1 VTARS
6 IVTVPPADARKL
18 IERAVTVANHVAIGQ
33 TVKPA
38 DRNNLG
44 VVVALDDAAGRVTVE
59 FTSEAGRSAQRS
71 FDWEELTIIEPKHPV
86 RRSSSAE
93 ASTTLDRIVDGHQ
106 ESIDRWNN
114 VLAGHHVAPDDPHVY
129 RRAVTVHVDRAA
141 ANLAA
146 HQPEWL
152 TEALG
157 HRPMAPAAAQVW
169 DDAVRSI
176 AGYRGR
182 HGFVDERSPLGPP
195 PIATDLLAEWAS
207 LTSEIDG
214 ATAWLAEYN
223 PVPSIQPRVRTVS
236 EIADRRTELDAIIA
250 TAPGD
255 QRSTIAALVGGQLT
269 LTDTDDL
276 LREALSQQGD
286 RRRWILE
293 HWPHIVEAVELDA
306 MDTLS
311 ADSVDQVLEIG

>member
-1 VTARS
+1 
-6 IVTVPPADARKL
+6 
-18 IERAVTVANHVAIGQ
+18 
-33 TVKPA
+33 
-38 DRNNLG
+38 
-44 VVVALDDAAGRVTVE
+44 
-59 FTSEAGRSAQRS
+59 
-71 FDWEELTIIEPKHPV
+71 
-86 RRSSSAE
+86 
-93 ASTTLDRIVDGHQ
+93 
-106 ESIDRWNN
+106 
-114 VLAGHHVAPDDPHVY
+114 
-129 RRAVTVHVDRAA
+129 
-141 ANLAA
+141 
-146 HQPEWL
+146 
-152 TEALG
+152 
-157 HRPMAPAAAQVW
+157 VW

-195 PIATDLLAEWAS
+195 PIAADLLAEWAS

-250 TAPGD
+250 TAPAD
-255 QRSTIAALVGGQLT
+255 QRSIIAALVGGQLT

-293 HWPHIVEAVELDA
+293 HWPHIVEAVELEG
-306 MDTLS
+306 S
-311 ADSVDQVLEIG
+311 KSGVADLDETPLVLDDRYSLELE